1 MAKNAKKKNNHS
13 AQRNAQKQPLTTA
26 EIKEQKRRRNT
37 AAKKNRGSIKD
48 YFKGVRTEMKKVV
61 WPTKK
66 ELGSYTIVVIIT
78 CAIFA
83 LGFWLIDT
91 GFLAAL
97 KQVLGIT
104 LS

>member
-1 MAKNAKKKNNHS
+1 MAKEKKKR
-13 AQRNAQKQPLTTA
+13 AGFGEYYKG
-26 EIKEQKRRRNT
+26 IK
-37 AAKKNRGSIKD
+37 
-48 YFKGVRTEMKKVV
+48 TEMKKVV

-66 ELGSYTIVVIIT
+66 ELASYTGVVVLT

-91 GFLAAL
+91 GVLAAL
-97 KQVLGIT
+97 RAVLGVT

>member
-1 MAKNAKKKNNHS
+1 MAKDKK
-13 AQRNAQKQPLTTA
+13 
-26 EIKEQKRRRNT
+26 E
-37 AAKKNRGSIKD
+37 RGKFGD
-48 YFKGVRTEMKKVV
+48 YYKGEKTEMKKVV

-66 ELGSYTIVVIIT
+66 EVASYTGVVIVT

-91 GFLAAL
+91 GVLAAL
-97 KQVLGIT
+97 RAVLGVT

>member
-1 MAKNAKKKNNHS
+1 MAKEKKKR
-13 AQRNAQKQPLTTA
+13 AGFGEYYKG
-26 EIKEQKRRRNT
+26 IK
-37 AAKKNRGSIKD
+37 
-48 YFKGVRTEMKKVV
+48 TEMKKVV

-66 ELGSYTIVVIIT
+66 ELASYTGVVVVT

-91 GFLAAL
+91 GVLAAL
-97 KQVLGIT
+97 RAVLGVT

>member
-1 MAKNAKKKNNHS
+1 MAEEVKKKRS
-13 AQRNAQKQPLTTA
+13 
-26 EIKEQKRRRNT
+26 
-37 AAKKNRGSIKD
+37 RGAWFREMKS
-48 YFKGVRTEMKKVV
+48 EMKKVV

-66 ELGSYTIVVIIT
+66 EVASYTGVVIVT

-91 GFLAAL
+91 GVLAAL
-97 KQVLGIT
+97 RAVLGVT

>member
-1 MAKNAKKKNNHS
+1 MAKEKKKKAS
-13 AQRNAQKQPLTTA
+13 FG
-26 EIKEQKRRRNT
+26 E
-37 AAKKNRGSIKD
+37 

-66 ELGSYTIVVIIT
+66 ELVSYTAVVIMT

-91 GFLAAL
+91 GVLVAL
-97 KQVLGIT
+97 REVLGVT
-104 LS
+104 LSS

>member
-1 MAKNAKKKNNHS
+1 MAKEKKKKAS
-13 AQRNAQKQPLTTA
+13 FG
-26 EIKEQKRRRNT
+26 E
-37 AAKKNRGSIKD
+37 

-66 ELGSYTIVVIIT
+66 ELVSYTAVVIMT

-91 GFLAAL
+91 GVLVAL
-97 KQVLGIT
+97 REVLGVT

>member
-1 MAKNAKKKNNHS
+1 MAKEKKK
-13 AQRNAQKQPLTTA
+13 RTGFGEYYKG
-26 EIKEQKRRRNT
+26 IK
-37 AAKKNRGSIKD
+37 
-48 YFKGVRTEMKKVV
+48 TEMKKVV

-66 ELGSYTIVVIIT
+66 ELASYTGVVVLT

-91 GFLAAL
+91 GVLAAL
-97 KQVLGIT
+97 RAVLGVT

>member
-1 MAKNAKKKNNHS
+1 MAKEKKKKAS
-13 AQRNAQKQPLTTA
+13 FG
-26 EIKEQKRRRNT
+26 E
-37 AAKKNRGSIKD
+37 

-66 ELGSYTIVVIIT
+66 ELVSYTAVVIMT

-91 GFLAAL
+91 GVLAAL
-97 KQVLGIT
+97 RAVLGIT
-104 LS
+104 LN

>member
-1 MAKNAKKKNNHS
+1 MATKENNGKKRVS
-13 AQRNAQKQPLTTA
+13 FGEYL
-26 EIKEQKRRRNT
+26 
-37 AAKKNRGSIKD
+37 
-48 YFKGVRTEMKKVV
+48 KGVRVEMKKVV

-66 ELGSYTIVVIIT
+66 EVASYTGVVIVT

-91 GFLAAL
+91 GVLAAL
-97 KQVLGIT
+97 RAVLGVT